1 MTIPINNANV
11 FSANNE
17 YSCHSLLL
25 VRGNGAMDLNTYSC
39 ILNNSPRGQG
49 HLLDLFGHPSGA
61 YRKGGFWMPDF
72 WIISPSQHNKDAI
85 PVDPYGEWPFKIPSE
100 RI

>member
-1 MTIPINNANV
+1 MPLLT
-11 FSANNE
+11 SNE
-17 YSCHSLLL
+17 GQRCDGLKYLL
-25 VRGNGAMDLNTYSC
+25 VHFEQFT
-39 ILNNSPRGQG
+39 QG

-85 PVDPYGEWPFKIPSE
+85 PVDPYGEWPPKIPSE